1 MTDRVLVTGAG
12 GFIAKCCIIELL
24 RQGYSVRGTVRTN
37 RSRSAVGKVVRE
49 AGFGAEAV
57 EFAEADLNSATGWNE
72 AADDCRYVLH
82 VASPFPSKEPR
93 DAEQLIKPAREGTR
107 RVLKAAAAA
116 GVEHVVVTS
125 SVVAIMR
132 SDKPDHI
139 PRTEDDW
146 TDASNTSLAAYARSK
161 TLAERA
167 AWEEI
172 AEIQTQSPMFLS
184 TVNPGLVL
192 GPALDGDLSTSHYLL
207 RLLGRGTYPMLPD
220 LALPVVDVRDV
231 AKQHVLQLQSPQAA
245 MKRWLCSDTT
255 LSMRRICELLAEE
268 LPDLRRRIPKR
279 VLPSGLVRLG
289 AIFDRNLLA
298 ILPEL
303 GRANLCDNSRSVE
316 VLGMSYIPADE
327 AVRAAARSL
336 RNLGII

>member
-1 MTDRVLVTGAG
+1 MADRVLVTGAG
-12 GFIAKCCIIELL
+12 GFIAKCCISELL
-24 RQGYSVRGTVRTN
+24 RHGYRVRGTVRTN
-37 RSRSAVGKVVRE
+37 RARLAVSKVVSD

-57 EFAEADLNSATGWNE
+57 EFAEADLNSGSGWKE
-72 AADDCRYVLH
+72 AVDDCRYVLH

-107 RVLKAAAAA
+107 RVLEAAALA

-139 PRTEDDW
+139 PRTEADW
-146 TDASNTSLAAYARSK
+146 TDAASPSLAAYARSK

-172 AEIQTQSPMFLS
+172 AEIQTQSRMSLS

-192 GPALDGDLSTSHYLL
+192 GPALDRDLSTSHYLL
-207 RLLGRGTYPMLPD
+207 RLLGRGTYPVLPD
-220 LALPVVDVRDV
+220 LSLPIVDVRDV
-231 AKQHVLQLQSPQAA
+231 AKQHVLQLNTPQAA
-245 MKRWLCSDTT
+245 NRRWLCCDGT
-255 LSMRRICELLAEE
+255 LSMRRIGELMAEE
-268 LPDLRRRIPKR
+268 LPDLSRRIPKR
-279 VLPSGLVRLG
+279 VLPSGLIRLG

-303 GRANLCDNSRSVE
+303 GRANLCDNSQSVE
-316 VLGMSYIPADE
+316 VLGMSYIPAAE
-327 AVRAAARSL
+327 AVRAATRSL